1 MLQLSNKC
9 LEPCAIDVQIRH
21 LKLNEIGSF
30 YRYPTFGDE
39 KSFKIK
45 KEPKGKVILKI
56 TSIYP
61 EVDCSMIS
69 FPFVLHGA

>member
-9 LEPCAIDVQIRH
+9 FESCAIDVQIQH
-21 LKLNEIGSF
+21 LKPNEIGSF

-45 KEPKGKVILKI
+45 KEPKGKVIFKI
-56 TSIYP
+56 TLIYIP
-61 EVDCSMIS
+61 RLIS
-69 FPFVLHGA
+69 Q